1 MSDEEEIAAFL
12 AEVDRLLVRAP
23 HLDPLQAAL
32 LAAAASGLPSDSR
45 SLSRRLGLEHAL
57 VLRAIQQL
65 QQAPPLI
72 RITRE
77 DPRTMR
83 RWFEMTQEGRRL
95 SESQRGKIKS
105 MTIWQ
110 DMAGI
115 AR

>member
-1 MSDEEEIAAFL
+1 MSEDEEIAAFL
-12 AEVDRLLVRAP
+12 AEVDRLIARAP
-23 HLDPLQAAL
+23 RLDPLQAAL

-83 RWFEMTQEGRRL
+83 RWFELTEEGIFV
-95 SESQRGKIKS
+95 SE
-105 MTIWQ
+105 
-110 DMAGI
+110 A
-115 AR
+115 